1 MAYAAKERGVSPL
14 RIALESTL
22 LRRGRGRLTLD
33 EYFLAGAWRP
43 GLSFAERRAFLGPRA
58 YVALNTAL
66 NPPAPNGPGTALA
79 DKLACHARFSAA
91 GLPQPRILAV
101 ATADKPVTGED
112 WLSSPAATLA
122 FLARPGAL
130 PCFGKPVHGSQ
141 AVGGVSIVE
150 QAGPGKLRLGNGHEV
165 EASDLVAEIWR
176 DHARGFMFQELV
188 RPHRDLEALI
198 GPTIGSV
205 RFVTTLAGAEPEVL
219 YAVLRAPAAGSMVDS
234 NAGLLGSYIAID
246 AATGSVIRAQD
257 RRKIGGASLEKS
269 IVTGAIWRGAQLPD
283 FGPALALARAAHAA
297 FPEQGICG
305 SDIFLSDRG
314 LLITEI
320 NGNPHHSCYQEAHLR
335 GMLNPDHMPR
345 LRALRDRF
353 RATVPRPK
361 DCPLK

>member
-1 MAYAAKERGVSPL
+1 VAYAAKERGVSPL

-22 LRRGRGRLTLD
+22 LRRGRGKLTLD

-130 PCFGKPVHGSQ
+130 P
-141 AVGGVSIVE
+141 
-150 QAGPGKLRLGNGHEV
+150 
-165 EASDLVAEIWR
+165 
-176 DHARGFMFQELV
+176 
-188 RPHRDLEALI
+188 
-198 GPTIGSV
+198 
-205 RFVTTLAGAEPEVL
+205 
-219 YAVLRAPAAGSMVDS
+219 
-234 NAGLLGSYIAID
+234 
-246 AATGSVIRAQD
+246 
-257 RRKIGGASLEKS
+257 
-269 IVTGAIWRGAQLPD
+269 D
-283 FGPALALARAAHAA
+283 FGLALALACAAHAA
-297 FPEQGICG
+297 FPEQGIVG

-314 LLITEI
+314 PLITEI

-335 GMLNPDHMPR
+335 GMLNADHMPR

-353 RATVPRPK
+353 CATVPRPK